1 MPSRLK
7 IIFGLFLT
15 AFVVGFGLPCFAS
28 YIDFTPVMTADNLPT
43 PYVVSADSVHE
54 TNYGWWCFDLTGLTS
69 WHSTFG
75 LPHWLKL
82 DLGIDNSQIVNVFR
96 YRTDSTASF
105 NPLIFKIQGS
115 NNDTDWDDIGV
126 FPDFPGD
133 DMVGDTWTGYLGFPN
148 STNYRYYRFYITSS
162 EGGFYSLFAE
172 VQLLGLNEEVGYT
185 DITPV
190 MTSNNTP
197 VNYVVSADVEDSV
210 DYRAWNVFSR
220 YSGEPVFKAWATDGS
235 AMPHWVKIDLTEVG
249 AEIVSAFKFL
259 VRNNVV
265 NYCPKDFTFQ
275 GSNNDTDWD
284 TLKTVVAMANPGQN
298 VWTNLMTF
306 SNSTSY
312 RYYRLY
318 ITANDTATNDVII
331 DDLRLFVS
339 GQSVEFDIDAPTSAL
354 FDTTFDIS
362 FNATFTDVVLQL
374 CGLWSAYDVE
384 EFNWQSVDFT
394 NTCNFQLDYFGLSV
408 GSNSFLP
415 MAMDIDGNIFYPDVF
430 YIEGLDYEEPPAF
443 SDPPTMTFTTNHT
456 TTTVGTSINFYN
468 NGYDDIHIKQ
478 LLVFDPQISEW
489 INFDNPEPYP
499 YDELLTIYA
508 WTPET
513 AGLFTFY
520 AFVIDSDMQDAEP
533 DPFYIDVLVSEV
545 VEDDITLPLP
555 VILPLLDPT
564 NHFLIVAAEDLIS
577 FLRLDDLWNWFR
589 TLFQQKFPF
598 SWFYS
603 IFEIWDEQRILISSM
618 EEVDALKV
626 EWVFPDTSSGFL
638 AGQTF
643 VLFDLQGAREHFTG
657 FFDVIRI
664 ILINIF
670 WLGFAGIV
678 FFKVKKFIGE
688 LSIND

>member
-15 AFVVGFGLPCFAS
+15 AFVVGFGLPCFATVPNSVFLDEDSGDSPNVANDTIYNFDFSDTFSFDFWVKAWQNSSGDFRSIFGNQIDGNPYDGYILWWHDSDDWLKFGISADPATCAGEVTEIAVSTANNVFDTSTWYHIVITYDGSLSEAGLHIYVDGVDETIPDTGVIGSDCSIVSNVPFWFARRNS
-28 YIDFTPVMTADNLPT
+28 YVGTDQWVNEFRIYNIELTSAEVLALYNEGNGIYL
-43 PYVVSADSVHE
+43 VSAPADVLLGHYHFDDDMLDSSG
-54 TNYGWWCFDLTGLTS
+54 NGYDLT
-69 WHSTFG
+69 
-75 LPHWLKL
+75 
-82 DLGIDNSQIVNVFR
+82 DE
-96 YRTDSTASF
+96 
-105 NPLIFKIQGS
+105 QG
-115 NNDTDWDDIGV
+115 GFVEEV
-126 FPDFPGD
+126 FPDLSSAVD
-133 DMVGDTWTGYLGFPN
+133 VGFP
-148 STNYRYYRFYITSS
+148 
-162 EGGFYSLFAE
+162 
-172 VQLLGLNEEVGYT
+172 
-185 DITPV
+185 P
-190 MTSNNTP
+190 
-197 VNYVVSADVEDSV
+197 
-210 DYRAWNVFSR
+210 
-220 YSGEPVFKAWATDGS
+220 
-235 AMPHWVKIDLTEVG
+235 
-249 AEIVSAFKFL
+249 
-259 VRNNVV
+259 
-265 NYCPKDFTFQ
+265 
-275 GSNNDTDWD
+275 
-284 TLKTVVAMANPGQN
+284 
-298 VWTNLMTF
+298 
-306 SNSTSY
+306 
-312 RYYRLY
+312 
-318 ITANDTATNDVII
+318 
-331 DDLRLFVS
+331 
-339 GQSVEFDIDAPTSAL
+339 VEFDIDAPTSAL

-362 FNATFTDVVLQL
+362 FNATSTDVVLQL

-384 EFNWQSVDFT
+384 EFNWQPVDFI

-415 MAMDIDGNIFYPDVF
+415 MAMDIDGNIFYSDVF

-603 IFEIWDEQRILISSM
+603 IFEIWDEQRILVSSM
-618 EEVDALKV
+618 EEVDVLKV